1 MCKRK
6 FHVSWE
12 KRAGAVGTAELSWAG
27 DRVLCIWG
35 TLAALDRSGSNWIDR
50 DLPLLPRCAP
60 FLHQDEDE
68 DEDADAV
75 WQLATDV
82 VVVVAIAI
90 FLPETQLT
98 GAALSPKD
106 NDNAHFLLIFATCH
120 PERCLR
126 TFLNPV
132 ALSSLSPPP
141 PPPLFCAPSALS
153 FLLLLAANV
162 FWCVRKRIKDCR
174 QRRTNNEAA
183 ERGVQI
189 SQCICVWMSVCVC
202 VIGAAELIAKWAIN
216 KMK

>member
-1 MCKRK
+1 M
-6 FHVSWE
+6 
-12 KRAGAVGTAELSWAG
+12 
-27 DRVLCIWG
+27 
-35 TLAALDRSGSNWIDR
+35 
-50 DLPLLPRCAP
+50 PLLPRCAP

-132 ALSSLSPPP
+132 ALSSL
-141 PPPLFCAPSALS
+141 PPPLSLLRPFCS
-153 FLLLLAANV
+153 FFFTFIGSECFL
-162 FWCVRKRIKDCR
+162 VREKKD
-174 QRRTNNEAA
+174 
-183 ERGVQI
+183 
-189 SQCICVWMSVCVC
+189 
-202 VIGAAELIAKWAIN
+202 
-216 KMK
+216 